1 MERGIGTSRG
11 IGIGHVLIVYNASA
25 VVNRGTHYN
34 ADEEKKRFFEAR
46 KTFIEQTEELLSEL
60 EKKLG
65 ESDKDAL
72 VLKNQ
77 IYLARDITTENEV
90 VAAIDNS
97 HICAEAAFD
106 DVCNKLIQ
114 LFSSMD
120 NPDMQQRVTDI
131 QDMRERMIQI
141 LQGTKAFD
149 LTNLPDN
156 TVIVADEI
164 KPSMT
169 ASMDIAHVAG
179 IVAEKG
185 GDTAHASILA
195 RALEIPA
202 VLSVKGILQKVKNG
216 DSIIID
222 GAYGEVFINP
232 TQRTFSIYEKKKKKY
247 EEHIEELKTF
257 INKST
262 ETADGKKVAV
272 VGNEFYVNAAEGAD
286 AEEADADVVIQVAVP
301 AQTTVELCSTEAQ
314 AILSQEN
321 CIAVFGSNQVSA
333 EGVLAAN
340 ANLNVL
346 GSDPANGDVV
356 GVGFDAGSIIKAAV
370 KDGTFIGAVT
380 QSPLMMGYYA
390 IYALTAA
397 ANGQELEDVPTAG
410 YWYDS
415 TNIDDENI
423 APNLYD

>member
-34 ADEEKKRFFEAR
+34 AEEEKKRFFEAR

-77 IYLARDITTENEV
+77 IYLARDITIENEV

-131 QDMRERMIQI
+131 QDMGERMIQI

-202 VLSVKGILQKVKNG
+202 VLSVKDICSKIAEGEEVIV
-216 DSIIID
+216 D
-222 GAYGEVFINP
+222 GAYGEVFVNP
-232 TQRTFSIYEKKKKKY
+232 TLMEKF
-247 EEHIEELKTF
+247 LL
-257 INKST
+257 
-262 ETADGKKVAV
+262 
-272 VGNEFYVNAAEGAD
+272 
-286 AEEADADVVIQVAVP
+286 IQHSVH
-301 AQTTVELCSTEAQ
+301 
-314 AILSQEN
+314 
-321 CIAVFGSNQVSA
+321 F
-333 EGVLAAN
+333 
-340 ANLNVL
+340 
-346 GSDPANGDVV
+346 
-356 GVGFDAGSIIKAAV
+356 
-370 KDGTFIGAVT
+370 
-380 QSPLMMGYYA
+380 
-390 IYALTAA
+390 
-397 ANGQELEDVPTAG
+397 
-410 YWYDS
+410 
-415 TNIDDENI
+415 
-423 APNLYD
+423 LYMKRKRRNMKNTLRN

>member
-216 DSIIID
+216 DSI
-222 GAYGEVFINP
+222 
-232 TQRTFSIYEKKKKKY
+232 K
-247 EEHIEELKTF
+247 
-257 INKST
+257 
-262 ETADGKKVAV
+262 
-272 VGNEFYVNAAEGAD
+272 
-286 AEEADADVVIQVAVP
+286 
-301 AQTTVELCSTEAQ
+301 
-314 AILSQEN
+314 
-321 CIAVFGSNQVSA
+321 
-333 EGVLAAN
+333 
-340 ANLNVL
+340 
-346 GSDPANGDVV
+346 
-356 GVGFDAGSIIKAAV
+356 
-370 KDGTFIGAVT
+370 
-380 QSPLMMGYYA
+380 
-390 IYALTAA
+390 
-397 ANGQELEDVPTAG
+397 
-410 YWYDS
+410 
-415 TNIDDENI
+415 
-423 APNLYD
+423 

>member
-25 VVNRGTHYN
+25 VVNRGTHYD
-34 ADEEKKRFFEAR
+34 AEEEKKRFFEAR

-169 ASMDIAHVAG
+169 LPW
-179 IVAEKG
+179 
-185 GDTAHASILA
+185 T
-195 RALEIPA
+195 
-202 VLSVKGILQKVKNG
+202 
-216 DSIIID
+216 
-222 GAYGEVFINP
+222 
-232 TQRTFSIYEKKKKKY
+232 
-247 EEHIEELKTF
+247 
-257 INKST
+257 
-262 ETADGKKVAV
+262 
-272 VGNEFYVNAAEGAD
+272 
-286 AEEADADVVIQVAVP
+286 
-301 AQTTVELCSTEAQ
+301 
-314 AILSQEN
+314 
-321 CIAVFGSNQVSA
+321 
-333 EGVLAAN
+333 
-340 ANLNVL
+340 
-346 GSDPANGDVV
+346 
-356 GVGFDAGSIIKAAV
+356 
-370 KDGTFIGAVT
+370 
-380 QSPLMMGYYA
+380 
-390 IYALTAA
+390 
-397 ANGQELEDVPTAG
+397 
-410 YWYDS
+410 
-415 TNIDDENI
+415 
-423 APNLYD
+423 